1 MRSFFLTQ
9 RFFFVTGG
17 FMLLFCVAFVLPFL
31 FWVVT
36 LLFLI
41 FVAAVGYDV
50 WQLYRFQSPVEAKR
64 VTFDTLSLGDK
75 NSIHYHLKNQ
85 VNIALQVNIIDELP
99 VQFQVHDF
107 TIPLQ
112 LPAHAQKE
120 MTYVLVPTT
129 RGVYHFGNLH
139 LMLQS
144 VIGLV
149 ERDLVIVHQ
158 KFIKVMPSVLQ
169 MKEME
174 WKTFERNPINHG
186 VKRFRKLGHTMEF
199 EQIKN
204 YVNGD
209 DYRSI
214 NWKASGRRGS
224 LMVNQFQ
231 EERSRQI
238 YLLIDQSRVMKT
250 PFEGLTYMEHAIN
263 SGLALSNIILK
274 KGDLAGLITYS
285 KERPQIIKADRS
297 PKQLNLILNALYNA
311 KEQHGDADY
320 EKLYMVVRNQLKQRS
335 LLLMFTNFE
344 SVYSM
349 ERSLPIFK
357 RLQKLH
363 QLVII
368 FFENTEVSAFAQSQA
383 SDTIEIYENTI
394 ARKYDFEK
402 KQILQQLHQHGINA
416 IYAHPA
422 QLSIQ
427 VINKYLELKSRNAI

>member
-1 MRSFFLTQ
+1 MQSFFLTK
-9 RFFFVTGG
+9 RFFV
-17 FMLLFCVAFVLPFL
+17 LSAAIIVLFCVAFVFPFL
-31 FWVVT
+31 LWVVT
-36 LLFLI
+36 TLFFCFLAI
-41 FVAAVGYDV
+41 VGFDI
-50 WQLYRFQSPVEAKR
+50 WQLYRFQTPVAAKR
-64 VTFDTLSLGDK
+64 VTFETLSLGDK
-75 NSIHYHLKNQ
+75 NTLHYPIRNQASFALK
-85 VNIALQVNIIDELP
+85 VNIIDELP
-99 VQFQVHDF
+99 VQFQIHDF
-107 TIPLQ
+107 SIPLQ
-112 LPAHAQKE
+112 LPANAQKE
-120 MTYVLVPTT
+120 MAYVVVPGT
-129 RGVYHFGNLH
+129 RGLYHFGNLH

-144 VIGLV
+144 AIGLV
-149 ERDLVIVHQ
+149 ERDLVIPQQ
-158 KFIKVMPSVLQ
+158 KSIKVMPSVLQ

-285 KERPQIIKADRS
+285 KERPQLIKADRS
-297 PKQLNLILNALYNA
+297 PRQLNLILNALYNA
-311 KEQHGDADY
+311 SEQHGDADY

-357 RLQKLH
+357 KLQKLH
-363 QLVII
+363 QLVIV
-368 FFENTEVSAFAQSQA
+368 FFENTEVSTFAQTQA
-383 SDTIEIYENTI
+383 QDTIQIYENTI
-394 ARKYDFEK
+394 ARKYAFEK
-402 KQILQQLHQHGINA
+402 KQIFQQLQQHGIHA

-422 QLSIQ
+422 HLSIQ